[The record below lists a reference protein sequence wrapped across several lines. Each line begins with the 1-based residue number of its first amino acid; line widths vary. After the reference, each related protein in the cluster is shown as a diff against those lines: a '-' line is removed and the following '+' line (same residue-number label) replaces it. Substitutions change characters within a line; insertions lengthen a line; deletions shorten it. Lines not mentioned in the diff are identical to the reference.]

1 MELTVYRDFPE
12 GPLPLGNLARTE
24 GEISFR
30 YRENYLTSPA
40 AAPLSLSSPAH

>member
-12 GPLPLGNLARTE
+12 GPLPLGTLARAE

-30 YRENYLTSPA
+30 YREN
-40 AAPLSLSSPAH
+40 